1 MNDLLTQIQRLAEQS
16 AAFNDP
22 QKYQTISEL
31 MAQQK
36 RPLYRA
42 VNDQCHLSASAL
54 VFKNNQLLMVRHPY
68 LHQWLLPAGHVELSE
83 TPVQTAL
90 RELLEETGLVGE
102 QGQLVDA
109 NLIKIPDNPL
119 KKQAA
124 HMHIDYRYLITA
136 SKQPSAAAELP
147 NQWVSQDEV
156 PAEFQPY
163 FKLQ

>member
-1 MNDLLTQIQRLAEQS
+1 MNDLLAQIQRLAERS

-22 QKYQTISEL
+22 QKYQMISEL
-31 MAQQK
+31 MAQQTL
-36 RPLYRA
+36 PLYRS
-42 VNDQCHLSASAL
+42 VNDHYHLSASAL

-68 LHQWLLPAGHVELSE
+68 LHQWLLPAGHVEPSE

-102 QGQLVDA
+102 QAQLVDA
-109 NLIKIPDNPL
+109 NLIKIPDNPV

-124 HMHIDYRYLITA
+124 HTHIDYRYLITA
-136 SKQPSAAAELP
+136 NEQPSAAAELP
-147 NQWVSQDEV
+147 NQWVSQDEA

>member
-16 AAFNDP
+16 AAFNDL
-22 QKYQTISEL
+22 QKYQMISEL

-36 RPLYRA
+36 RPLYRG
-42 VNDQCHLSASAL
+42 VNDQYHLSASAL

-102 QGQLVDA
+102 QAQLVDA
-109 NLIKIPDNPL
+109 NLIAIPGNPV

-124 HMHIDYRYLITA
+124 HMHIDCRYLITA
-136 SKQPSAAAELP
+136 SEQPSAAAELP

>member
-1 MNDLLTQIQRLAEQS
+1 MNDLLAQIQRLAEQP

-22 QKYQTISEL
+22 QKYQMINEL
-31 MAQQK
+31 ITQQK
-36 RPLYRA
+36 RPLYRG
-42 VNDQCHLSASAL
+42 VNDQYHLSASAL

-68 LHQWLLPAGHVELSE
+68 LQQWLLPAGHVELSE
-83 TPVQTAL
+83 TPGQTAL

-102 QGQLVDA
+102 QAQLVDA
-109 NLIKIPDNPL
+109 NLIAIPENPV

-124 HMHIDYRYLITA
+124 HMHIDCRYLITA
-136 SKQPSAAAELP
+136 KEQPSVSAELP
-147 NQWVSQDEV
+147 NRWVAQDAA

>member
-36 RPLYRA
+36 RPFYRA
-42 VNDQCHLSASAL
+42 VNDQCHLSTSAL

-102 QGQLVDA
+102 QAQLVDA